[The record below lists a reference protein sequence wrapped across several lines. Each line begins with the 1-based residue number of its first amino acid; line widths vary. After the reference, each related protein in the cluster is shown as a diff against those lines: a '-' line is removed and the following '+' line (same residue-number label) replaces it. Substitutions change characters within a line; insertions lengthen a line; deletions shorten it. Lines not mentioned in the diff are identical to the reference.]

1 MKKTLFILALA
12 ICLTFAACGDTNT
25 DRTDSNSVATD
36 SSQNV
41 SDPVDTQPEGTTENV
56 TDAQADS
63 DGEVIPY
70 EDIQTDMY
78 LSSEKRVDSDGT
90 VTEVKY
96 TYDSEGR
103 LLSAIESN
111 GSGFKYEYPDYSTDI
126 TYYLSEDGEV
136 YQKQVDEYD
145 GKHQLMSSICYDGNE
160 KLMGDGMSYSYIYS
174 EPNMISQIKYYTTD
188 LEHYETV
195 DIEYSNGNV
204 VSRIHKDENGDIIE
218 NQTYEYDE
226 KGRPLSSYDKDY
238 RTDWEYSER
247 YEYSQD
253 DEGNSVTIGYK
264 GDSEAP
270 AYKNIFNS
278 DGKLV
283 LDITYGEDGNEELRT
298 EVEIDGS
305 REVATTYNNGV
316 IFSKT
321 ESVDENLVRIENY
334 DSDGKLSNYS
344 TYERTDT
351 TMTESYYDADD
362 NVTSKI
368 VYTNGADDRPISTY
382 GYDAERNIIY
392 SNIYTYD
399 ENNCLIKE
407 ESTWDGLSQSS
418 VVTYEYTKIE
428 GVMRSMGNS
437 DNHD

>member
-1 MKKTLFILALA
+1 MKKALFILALS

-25 DRTDSNSVATD
+25 DHTDSNSVATD

-41 SDPVDTQPEGTTENV
+41 SDPVDSQLEGTTENV
-56 TDAQADS
+56 TDTQADS
-63 DGEVIPY
+63 DGEVIRY

-188 LEHYETV
+188 IEHYETV

-204 VSRIHKDENGDIIE
+204 VSRVHKDENGEVIE
-218 NQTYEYDE
+218 TSAYEYDE
-226 KGRPLSSYDKDY
+226 EGREVSSASSDN
-238 RTDWEYSER
+238 RTGFEYHER
-247 YEYSQD
+247 YEYSK
-253 DEGNSVTIGYK
+253 DESGNTITICYS
-264 GDSEAP
+264 GDSDTP
-270 AYKNIFNS
+270 SYKNVFDS
-278 DGKLV
+278 EGRLV
-283 LDITYGEDGNEELRT
+283 LDILYDEDGNEENRT
-298 EVEIDGS
+298 EVVRDGNK
-305 REVATTYNNGV
+305 EVTTTYLYDV
-316 IFSKT
+316 IASKN
-321 ESVDENLVRIENY
+321 ESVDGNYVRIETY
-334 DSDGKLSNYS
+334 DSEGNLSEYS
-344 TYERTDT
+344 TYEYTDT
-351 TMTESYYDADD
+351 TMTESYYDG
-362 NVTSKI
+362 NGNLTSKT
-368 VYTNGADDRPISTY
+368 VYTNGADDRPISMY
-382 GYDAERNIIY
+382 SYDAQGNVTY
-392 SNIYTYD
+392 SNVYTYD

-407 ESTWDGLSQSS
+407 ETTWDSLSQPS

-428 GVMRSMGNS
+428 GVIRSMGNS